1 MQPNFT
7 TDSIK
12 NLMAQQKQRKQLI
25 LSNDKNI
32 FSYCFQPMQRLQPNF
47 TDFTVDG
54 IRNIMAQQKQRKK
67 LILPVSKNILT

>member
-1 MQPNFT
+1 
-7 TDSIK
+7 
-12 NLMAQQKQRKQLI
+12 MAQQKQRKQLI